1 MKKSIQHLTIASI
14 LISLSVVINVFFRM
28 FIANQFFG
36 IPLFAL
42 PLIIGSIVL
51 GPKTGA
57 AMGLITDVLS
67 FFLGSQTTF
76 LPLFS
81 FSRIAWGFLPGF
93 FYYGKR
99 QIFLLFIGIL
109 ITHLVATTINSF
121 ALYLYQAEG
130 MFLTLPTRLIMIPF
144 NVTGL
149 TILTSIVLISIPD
162 EIKQI
167 SSNTALVR

>member
-1 MKKSIQHLTIASI
+1 
-14 LISLSVVINVFFRM
+14 
-28 FIANQFFG
+28 
-36 IPLFAL
+36 
-42 PLIIGSIVL
+42 
-51 GPKTGA
+51 
-57 AMGLITDVLS
+57 
-67 FFLGSQTTF
+67 
-76 LPLFS
+76 
-81 FSRIAWGFLPGF
+81 
-93 FYYGKR
+93 
-99 QIFLLFIGIL
+99 
-109 ITHLVATTINSF
+109 LVATTINSF